1 MNVVLTFSLLLA
13 VAMSGCQTTLNAMY
27 PPGELAPDGKVYPCN
42 DYRTNAQACGEA
54 IFNAPRVAK
63 LSVGMSMAETK
74 AIMVRAAEERS
85 ARTEGGKSIEV
96 WGYLTNY
103 DRSVLSQITFV
114 DGRIASIEGVQ
125 R

>member
-1 MNVVLTFSLLLA
+1 MKIVLYFALPLL

-42 DYRTNAQACGEA
+42 DYRTNPQACGEA
-54 IFNAPRVAK
+54 LFNAPRIAK
-63 LSVGMSMAETK
+63 LSAGMSMAEAR

-85 ARTEGGKSIEV
+85 VRTEGGKAIEV

-103 DRSVLSQITFV
+103 DRSIVSQVTFV
-114 DGRIASIEGVQ
+114 DGRIVSIEGIQ
-125 R
+125 K